1 MYNYISHISC
11 EEKDFPVHYAY
22 PNRFEQFTTINLP
35 AKMTL
40 DNDILEKSNAAF
52 DFRKEYEL
60 VNDTQI
66 YNQYKYL
73 SKSLEISPEE
83 YQTVCSDMN
92 EVARNLRLTLYYPKF
107 NYMQSEEFQE
117 LFKTLSKKAK
127 KSKRKNNKKGKQNDS
142 EFEIEEE
149 IIPITTTTT
158 YTYDADGSDGE
169 NEPIFTIVEEMPVFK
184 GGNDSMYVYIKEKL
198 KYPDWE
204 LKEKIQG
211 TVYVS
216 FVVNKYGKTQNVKV
230 LRSVAD
236 SKNFDSESIR
246 IIEEM
251 PKWTHG
257 KQAGEAVS
265 VQYTIPISF
274 KLDD

>member
-1 MYNYISHISC
+1 MI
-11 EEKDFPVHYAY
+11 
-22 PNRFEQFTTINLP
+22 
-35 AKMTL
+35 
-40 DNDILEKSNAAF
+40 
-52 DFRKEYEL
+52 
-60 VNDTQI
+60 
-66 YNQYKYL
+66 
-73 SKSLEISPEE
+73 
-83 YQTVCSDMN
+83 VC
-92 EVARNLRLTLYYPKF
+92 
-107 NYMQSEEFQE
+107 
-117 LFKTLSKKAK
+117 
-127 KSKRKNNKKGKQNDS
+127 
-142 EFEIEEE
+142 
-149 IIPITTTTT
+149 
-158 YTYDADGSDGE
+158 
-169 NEPIFTIVEEMPVFK
+169 
-184 GGNDSMYVYIKEKL
+184 MYVYIKEKL